1 MSKVRV
7 LAIPSDKHGVG
18 KFRIIDPFTF
28 IGDKHSS
35 DVHVD
40 LVFDVPNRDDFF
52 DNYDVIV
59 FHSFIHRTSHEENVK
74 RLKWLKSVGKTV
86 VMDTDDYWR
95 VDQRHP
101 MYETFKQ
108 KDLAGK
114 RVEFLRLADYV
125 TCTTTLYRDKLKS
138 LLNHDRI
145 HVFPNAVNEEE
156 EQFQPKPLES
166 SKVRF
171 GWLGGSSH
179 LYDIELMKGG
189 ISQIHKQYKDK
200 VQFVLCGF
208 DLRGNMR
215 EYNRA
220 TGQVTERPIRPEE
233 TVWTKYESIFTDD
246 YKSLDVPYIDYLRR
260 WSREP
265 FLNELDK
272 PYVRRW
278 TLDINKYATNYNYF
292 DVSLAPLVKS
302 EFNGYKS
309 QLKVIEAG
317 FHKKSL
323 IATAE
328 NPYLIDLVDSF
339 DRGNRVENGNSLLV
353 KTSKNHK
360 QWFQQ
365 MKRLVE
371 NPSLR
376 EDLGEKLYE
385 TVKDTYSLK
394 NVCNDRVEF
403 LKTINKN

>member
-7 LAIPSDKHGVG
+7 LAVPSDKHGVG
-18 KFRIIDPFTF
+18 KFRIIDPFTY

-35 DVHVD
+35 DVSVD

-74 RLKWLKSVGKTV
+74 RIKWLKSVGKTV

-233 TVWTKYESIFTDD
+233 TVWVRYESIFTDD
-246 YKSLDVPYIDYLRR
+246 YKSLDVAHIDFLKR
-260 WSREP
+260 WKREP

-339 DRGNRVENGNSLLV
+339 DRGNRVDEGNSLLV

-394 NVCNDRVEF
+394 NVCKNRVEF